1 MKNERN
7 CLNFLNQ
14 CSYPVK
20 VENKTK
26 CSNASREDNFKENT
40 LFFFFFIKLTLK
52 TCKMH
57 KSSKNIVNN

>member
-40 LFFFFFIKLTLK
+40 LFFFLYKINSENMQNAQKL
-52 TCKMH
+52 
-57 KSSKNIVNN
+57 